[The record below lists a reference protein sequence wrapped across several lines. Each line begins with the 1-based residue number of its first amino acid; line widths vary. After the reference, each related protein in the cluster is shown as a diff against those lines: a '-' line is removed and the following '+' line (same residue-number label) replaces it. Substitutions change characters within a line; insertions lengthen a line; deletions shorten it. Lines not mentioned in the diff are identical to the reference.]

1 MRAHYPQGVS
11 VGSRAL
17 RALLASAATLAL
29 VAGAPGVPG
38 APGAARASAAP
49 APAPSSPAASAST
62 ATADP
67 LGPARTPAAARTRA
81 RAGAGKATAR
91 RTSART
97 SARADETALTLTI
110 DDLAPGVLPRTGPL
124 VVRGTVTNSD
134 LETWRDI
141 NVYPLF
147 GDGPSCGTC
156 AEVMTT
162 SAQLSL
168 AASTSAT
175 TPVGERYTRDDRV
188 RAQIDALAPGQ
199 SATYAIAVP
208 QRVLRSIFADSSP
221 GVYWFGVHAIG
232 SSDTSPRDTVADGRA
247 RTFLPVMPT
256 SAPVVD
262 TALAL
267 PLRAR
272 IERTADGALAR
283 PDDWRNAMALGGR
296 LGTPLAF
303 GAAAGVR
310 PLTWLVD
317 PAVLD
322 AVGQLADGNPERS
335 LEPADAVEPEGTGNT
350 GNTGGGDTEEG
361 DQGPSGEASASASPS
376 DAPEDGDSTAPTEP
390 VDPDVSAAAAWLR
403 QARAQLT
410 ARSVATLPYG
420 DPDLA
425 AVGDTSGRLYGLA
438 RQHPSAVLG
447 AWGVRSLPVATGPD
461 GYLDLAAITTVDDDA
476 TLLLGDQ
483 LFDRENFAS
492 APPAGARVGRRPLVV
507 TSTGAAEG
515 GPGPQDALSPI
526 GLRQRILSEA
536 AVRSLQAARQRSTQP
551 DRLTVVLPA
560 QVDVAGA
567 GAFWAGLDVPWL
579 RLTDLASQQSGGATS
594 STDAVDPT
602 DLAFTSDGEDDAL
615 SPSVVTEALRTV
627 RAARVLQRIL
637 GSESTIGDTLV
648 GEALAGIS
656 VAERGR
662 QDAASRLGRTR
673 DWAEERLAQVRITA
687 PEGVTLSSG
696 SGPFTVGVRNDLD
709 QPVTVRIEAGGID
722 ANLRVRNPI
731 TVAARSSVSVPV
743 EAEVG
748 GAGVQNLTLRL
759 TDVEGDPVGA
769 SATTSVRSSQVGVVI
784 WVIIGAGGAIFLVAL
799 ALRLRRRLR
808 GERATA

>member
-1 MRAHYPQGVS
+1 MS

-29 VAGAPGVPG
+29 VAGAPG
-38 APGAARASAAP
+38 APASPRATAAP
-49 APAPSSPAASAST
+49 APAPSSPPAAGGA

-67 LGPARTPAAARTRA
+67 LGPARTTPRTAVRAKDGRPGRAARA
-81 RAGAGKATAR
+81 RTTAR
-91 RTSART
+91 V
-97 SARADETALTLTI
+97 DDTALTVTI

-134 LETWRDI
+134 LETWRDV

-147 GDGPSCGTC
+147 GEGPTCGTC

-168 AASTSAT
+168 AASTAAT

-199 SATYAIAVP
+199 SASYAITVP
-208 QRVLRSIFADSSP
+208 QRVLRSIFADSAP
-221 GVYWFGVHAIG
+221 GVYWFGVHALG
-232 SSDTSPRDTVADGRA
+232 SSDASPRDTVADGRA
-247 RTFLPVMPT
+247 RTFLPVMPAT
-256 SAPVVD
+256 APAVD
-262 TALAL
+262 TALVL

-296 LGTPLAF
+296 LGSPLAF
-303 GAAAGVR
+303 GAAAGLR

-322 AVGQLADGNPERS
+322 AVGQLADGNAERS
-335 LEPADAVEPEGTGNT
+335 LEPADPVEPDEDAEGGED
-350 GNTGGGDTEEG
+350 GGTDAGTEPTDG
-361 DQGPSGEASASASPS
+361 APSGEPSSSASPS
-376 DAPEDGDSTAPTEP
+376 DAPEDDASTAPTEP
-390 VDPDVSAAAAWLR
+390 VDPAVSAATSWLR

-410 ARSVATLPYG
+410 ARSVAALPYG

-438 RQHPSAVLG
+438 RQHPSSVLD
-447 AWGVRSLPVATGPD
+447 AWGVRGLPVATGPD

-483 LFDRENFAS
+483 LFDRENFAA
-492 APPAGARVGRRPLVV
+492 APPADARIGRRPLVV

-515 GPGPQDALSPI
+515 GPGPQEALSPI

-536 AVRSLQAARQRSTQP
+536 AVRSLRAARERSAQA

-560 QVDVAGA
+560 QLDAAGA

-579 RLTDLASQQSGGATS
+579 RLTDLAGQQSSAGGAS
-594 STDAVDPT
+594 STATIDPT
-602 DLAFTSDGEDDAL
+602 DLAFTSDGEDDVL

-662 QDAASRLGRTR
+662 DDAASRLGRTR
-673 DWAEERLAQVRITA
+673 DWAEARLGRVRITA

-709 QPVTVRIEAGGID
+709 QPVTVRIEAASAD
-722 ANLRVRNPI
+722 ADLRVRNPI

-748 GAGVQNLTLRL
+748 SAGVQNVTLRL

-769 SATTSVRSSQVGVVI
+769 VATTSVRSSQVGRVI
-784 WVIIGAGGAIFLVAL
+784 WVIIGAGGGIFLVAL